1 MDIVVTKRLVLR
13 NPIAGDLQLL
23 HDRILSNPEVMR
35 LTFSGSALTLE
46 QSEAFFDANF
56 DHDQTGKGLN
66 VLVERATGE
75 AVGFAGLLPCTVLDR
90 ADYELGFVL
99 CQAAWG
105 KGFATEIG
113 LGQIEYG
120 LSQLGLDRLLAQA
133 SPRNSPSIKTLQ
145 KIGMSFHSAIRSNE
159 RGERHVFAVNRQ

>member
-23 HDRILSNPEVMR
+23 HDRILSSPEVMR

-66 VLVERATGE
+66 VLVERATRE
-75 AVGFAGLLPCTVLDR
+75 VVGFAGLLPYTVLDR

-105 KGFATEIG
+105 KGFAT
-113 LGQIEYG
+113 G
-120 LSQLGLDRLLAQA
+120 LSQLGLERLLAQA

-159 RGERHVFAVNRQ
+159 RGERHVFVVNRQ